1 MEIATLYELFKQHPK
16 VTTDTR
22 NCPPNS
28 IFFAL
33 KGDNFNGNKF
43 AQQAID
49 SGCSY
54 AVVDEAEY
62 AVGDKFILVEDALK
76 ALQQL
81 ANFHRRTLKLP
92 IIGITG
98 TNGKTTTKELVTA
111 VLAKD
116 YKVASTRGNFNNHIG
131 VPLTLLNITK
141 EHEIAVIEM
150 GASHIGE
157 IKQLAEIAEPSF
169 GLITNIGEAHLEGFG
184 SFENIIKTKCE
195 LYDFIKTQKNGKVFV
210 DFDNDILRNAATDRD
225 ITAIYY
231 GTRDEMFVAGRILE
245 NNPYVKFEWRF
256 STKFHTVQTR
266 LIGDYNLSNALA
278 AITIGRYFGVRSALV
293 SEAIEEYVPTNNRS
307 QLKMTDKNTI
317 IIDAYNANPTSMKA
331 ALENFT
337 NLEVK
342 NKALILGEMRE
353 LGDNSQTEH
362 QNIVDYIASKHI
374 SNVFLIGHGFE
385 ETSNNGFKSYNNIDE
400 FSKYLEENPIQDSYI
415 LLKGSRGVQL
425 EKCLELL

>member
-1 MEIATLYELFKQHPK
+1 MEIATLYELFKQYPHI
-16 VTTDTR
+16 TTDTR
-22 NCPPNS
+22 NCPPDS

-54 AVVDEAEY
+54 AVIDEAEY
-62 AVGDKFILVEDALK
+62 ATNDKLLLVDDVLK
-76 ALQQL
+76 TLQQL
-81 ANFHRRTLKLP
+81 ANHHRKTLKLP

-111 VLAKD
+111 VLSKD
-116 YKVASTRGNFNNHIG
+116 FNVASTKGNLNNHIG
-131 VPLTLLNITK
+131 VPLTLLSITK
-141 EHEIAVIEM
+141 EHEIAIVEM
-150 GASHIGE
+150 GASHVGE
-157 IKQLAEIAEPSF
+157 IKELAEIAEPNF

-184 SFENIIKTKCE
+184 SFENIIKAKRE
-195 LYDFIKTQKNGKVFV
+195 LYDFIKTQNNGKVFV
-210 DFDNDILRNAATDRD
+210 DFDNDILRNAASEDG

-231 GTRDEMFVAGRILE
+231 GTRDEMFVAGRILD
-245 NNPYVKFEWRF
+245 NNPFLKFEWRF
-256 STKFHTVQTR
+256 SQRFHTVQTR
-266 LIGDYNLSNALA
+266 LIGAYNLSNALA
-278 AITIGRYFGVRSALV
+278 AITIGKYFGVRSPLV

-307 QLKMTDKNTI
+307 QLKQTDKNII

-331 ALENFT
+331 ALENFA
-337 NLEVK
+337 NLDAE

-353 LGDNSQTEH
+353 LGENSKTEH
-362 QNIVDYIASKHI
+362 QNIVNYIADRGI
-374 SNVFLIGHGFE
+374 NNVFLIGHEFE
-385 ETSNNGFKSYNNIDE
+385 ETENGFKSYKNIDE
-400 FSKYLEENPIQDSYI
+400 FSKYLSENPILDSYI